1 MQLRERLQAAGID
14 YRPTRPVGRVLPRSG
29 LYALTFLLL
38 RLVKDEIVEL
48 VTPKSRLHNLHMEYT
63 RFTGGKWALEP
74 GFWVT
79 GSPIWSGRVNG
90 QGSKFDPVPTMRRT
104 AVIQLFHNNNNN
116 NRCTYNA
123 HIVEP

>member
-14 YRPTRPVGRVLPRSG
+14 YRPTRPVGRGLPRSG
-29 LYALTFLLL
+29 LYALTFRLL

-79 GSPIWSGRVNG
+79 YRVADLVGSGLVGSMAKG
-90 QGSKFDPVPTMRRT
+90 QSLIRF
-104 AVIQLFHNNNNN
+104 QL
-116 NRCTYNA
+116 CD
-123 HIVEP
+123 ELL